1 MHFRKALNS
10 DHLAADDFVDAKT
23 MEPVVRT
30 LTIDDL
36 IDLLV
41 GHLRKHRQ
49 AQDAFDDV
57 LGSR

>member
-1 MHFRKALNS
+1 MSGGSCDIDGLSGYVCREGFLLAKLS
-10 DHLAADDFVDAKT
+10 D
-23 MEPVVRT
+23 
-30 LTIDDL
+30 TIDDL